1 MRTRHFAVLAL
12 LCTALLGA
20 ALLGGCAQGGPGS
33 AGASGGASSPVSSVP
48 SGSVQP
54 SNPAGTAMVLTGQVQ
69 AGVEPGCLILKD
81 AGQTYELTGG
91 DPAIVKPGA
100 RVRITGHVVDNVMSH
115 CMQGKP
121 FQVVEA
127 HGL

>member
-12 LCTALLGA
+12 LCA
-20 ALLGGCAQGGPGS
+20 ALLGGCAQGGSGS
-33 AGASGGASSPVSSVP
+33 AGASGGASSPAAPVSPVP
-48 SGSVQP
+48 SGSAEP
-54 SNPAGTAMVLTGQVQ
+54 SSPAAGTAMVLTGQVQ

>member
-12 LCTALLGA
+12 LCAV
-20 ALLGGCAQGGPGS
+20 LLGGCAQGGSGS
-33 AGASGGASSPVSSVP
+33 SAASGGASSPVAPASPVP
-48 SGSVQP
+48 SGSALP
-54 SNPAGTAMVLTGQVQ
+54 SSPAGAAMVLTGQVER
-69 AGVEPGCLILKD
+69 GVEPGCLILRD
-81 AGQTYELTGG
+81 SGQTYELTGG

-100 RVRITGHVVDNVMSH
+100 RVRITGHVMDNVMSH

-121 FQVVEA
+121 FEVVEA